1 MSLRAEIVAPA
12 PIVPEE
18 PAGLATRRPPETRPA
33 HRGAEVRSEPVSHTF
48 RYPATEFSIAL
59 YAKGN
64 LPASAE
70 RLVENAY
77 ARLGYLNG
85 FAYPE
90 QRRQHEFAT
99 FHAMHDGR
107 TFGTLSVNFDGPE
120 GLNAEVLYP
129 EEIASYRARGR
140 ICEFTRLALDR
151 TIAGREV
158 LCALFY
164 MAYVH
169 AHFIESVAH
178 LFIEVNPRHEA
189 FYARMLGFRRLG
201 DEKLCPRVNA
211 PAVLMHLDF
220 THTKEQIQR
229 AREGLSVAGTTL
241 YRHALRA
248 SEERRL
254 ILNMR
259 LAAP

>member
-1 MSLRAEIVAPA
+1 MVAPA
-12 PIVPEE
+12 PIVSEE
-18 PAGLATRRPPETRPA
+18 PLGLEPKRLLETATD
-33 HRGAEVRSEPVSHTF
+33 HRGSDVYPEPVSYTF
-48 RYPATEFSIAL
+48 QYPATVFNIAL

-99 FHAMHDGR
+99 FHAMHDGK
-107 TFGTLSVNFDGPE
+107 TLGTLSVNFDGPE
-120 GLNAEVLYP
+120 GLKAEVLYP
-129 EEIASYRARGR
+129 EAIASYRSRGR

-164 MAYVH
+164 MAYVY
-169 AHFIESVAH
+169 AHFVESVAH

-189 FYARMLGFRRLG
+189 FYTRMLGFRRLG

-220 THTKEQIQR
+220 EHTKEQIRR
-229 AREGLSVAGTTL
+229 ARQGLGVPATTL
-241 YRHALRA
+241 YQHALPA
-248 SEERRL
+248 CEERRL
-254 ILNMR
+254 ILNMV
-259 LAAP
+259 LAAR

>member
-1 MSLRAEIVAPA
+1 MLIPTSV
-12 PIVPEE
+12 VSEE
-18 PAGLATRRPPETRPA
+18 PLALETRRAPEKPSD
-33 HRGAEVRSEPVSHTF
+33 HQGEGVCPEPVSYTF

-70 RLVENAY
+70 RLVESAY

-85 FAYPE
+85 FSHPE
-90 QRRQHEFAT
+90 QRRQQEFAT

-107 TFGTLSVNFDGPE
+107 TFGTLSVNFDGAE

-129 EEIASYRARGR
+129 EEVASYRSRGR

-151 TIAGREV
+151 AIAGREV
-158 LCALFY
+158 LCSLFY
-164 MAYVH
+164 MAYVY
-169 AHFIESVAH
+169 AHFVESVAH

-189 FYARMLGFRRLG
+189 FYGRMLGFRRLG
-201 DEKLCPRVNA
+201 GEKLCPRVNA

-220 THTKEQIQR
+220 AHTKDQLQR
-229 AREGLSVAGTTL
+229 AREGLGVAGTTL
-241 YRHALRA
+241 YQHALAA

-254 ILNMR
+254 IINMK
-259 LAAP
+259 LAAR